1 MNFYWKER
9 KENKK
14 QVHHNIALK
23 PLDEIKSSELN
34 EQIKTTKIVL
44 NRLKEKNSTQAIKD
58 MEKRLNELQAMKD
71 EYYKWINIKNKQ

>member
-9 KENKK
+9 KERKK
-14 QVHHNIALK
+14 QVHHSIALK

-58 MEKRLNELQAMKD
+58 MEKRLNELQAMKA
-71 EYYKWINIKNKQ
+71 EYDLWINLKNKQ